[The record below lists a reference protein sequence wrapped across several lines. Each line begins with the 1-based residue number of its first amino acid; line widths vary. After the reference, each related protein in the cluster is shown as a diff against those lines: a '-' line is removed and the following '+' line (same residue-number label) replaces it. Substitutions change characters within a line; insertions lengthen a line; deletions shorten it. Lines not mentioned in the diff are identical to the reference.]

1 MHDTIAQIEL
11 TFKRGGAPHSFRRE
25 LTATGSVADKM
36 DPHVKASQMFHPYGR
51 TQTPTNAVRPVP
63 TNTKGKAMI
72 KH

>member
-51 TQTPTNAVRPVP
+51 
-63 TNTKGKAMI
+63 M
-72 KH
+72 